1 MLWNNLMSGFI
12 SWRVQISRQ
21 LPSRSCVKLNLQ
33 PSSAP
38 PTPVSGLTASGA
50 ASAKVNSW
58 RMLIFP

>member
-1 MLWNNLMSGFI
+1 MLWINLMSGFI

-50 ASAKVNSW
+50 ASAKANS
-58 RMLIFP
+58 